1 MARIVDY
8 VLSQADCD
16 QIKALR
22 RSSFEAGGSG
32 RVGNEPRPGDVV
44 PLVVV
49 REWTPDYSVNGQIV
63 LDGNDTLWVTSRC
76 RSEAPEPGC
85 WFVEDRS

>member
-22 RSSFEAGGSG
+22 RTSFEAGGWR
-32 RVGNEPRPGDVV
+32 RVGSEPRPGDVV

-49 REWTPDYSVNGQIV
+49 SEWPDYSVNGQIV
-63 LDGNDTLWVTSRC
+63 LDSNDTLWVTSRY
-76 RSEAPEPGC
+76 RSEAPEPGR